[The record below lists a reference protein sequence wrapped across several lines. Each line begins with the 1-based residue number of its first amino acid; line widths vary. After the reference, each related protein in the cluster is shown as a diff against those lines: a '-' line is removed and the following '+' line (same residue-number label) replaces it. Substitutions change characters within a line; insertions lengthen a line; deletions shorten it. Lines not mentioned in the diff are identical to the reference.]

1 MMIEASSRKGYS
13 LLQEN
18 TSNSQGSSDM
28 KFCKR
33 RTAVVCITL
42 FITTL
47 LLTYVVGLPNHM
59 SVFNPASVPPVSIFS
74 GNYNDP
80 NHPGMKR
87 EITNIGNVVTIQG
100 SDNADGSNPFK
111 FDAIEDPLGTIVA
124 DFSSKGG
131 PKGLKGV
138 FNIDINSIE
147 VKTS

>member
-1 MMIEASSRKGYS
+1 MIDASSRKGYS
-13 LLQEN
+13 PLEEN
-18 TSNSQGSSDM
+18 ASESRGSSDM

-33 RTAVVCITL
+33 RTAVVCISL

-47 LLTYVVGLPNHM
+47 LLTYFVGLPNQM
-59 SVFNPASVPPVSIFS
+59 SAFNSASVPLKSIFS
-74 GNYNDP
+74 GNYNDS

-87 EITNIGNVVTIQG
+87 EITNIENVVTIQG

-111 FDAIEDPLGTIVA
+111 FDSIEDPPGTIVV

-131 PKGLKGV
+131 PKSLMGV
-138 FNIDINSIE
+138 FDTEIDSIK